1 MSVRHL
7 PTSPV
12 GGAPPRTDRLS
23 ALLAPKGGWG
33 TLAEHRSR
41 FAPPPTTG
49 RRDDETLIDV
59 VEAAGLHG
67 RGGAG
72 FPTAVKL
79 RAVASGRRRP
89 VVLANGS
96 EGEPAS
102 SKDALLMSRAPHLVL
117 DGAFVAASAVGADL
131 VIVGVK
137 VGAGRAREAI
147 ARALQERYETEPWT
161 PRVRVVDV
169 PPTYLAG
176 EERALVNLIERGRA
190 IPPSGSSRPFERGVE
205 GRPTL
210 VQNIE
215 TLAHLALIR
224 QHGSAWF
231 REVGLPDA
239 PGTML
244 VSLGGAVAR
253 PGVYEV
259 PTGHAL
265 AEVLRVTGGPTEE
278 VGAVLVGGYAG
289 KWLTSEQVEHA
300 TLDRQGMT
308 AVGGIVGCGAIVVLP
323 ASACGIRETAAVMRW
338 LADQTAGQCGPCVH
352 GLAAIAGTAEDL
364 RVGRVNGDVL
374 ARLTRWAGDVEG
386 RGACRYPDGAV
397 RFMRSALRTFG
408 SDASAHA
415 HGRRCRGA
423 SRPPMLPL
431 PDIRRAA

>member
-1 MSVRHL
+1 MRDL
-7 PTSPV
+7 PPPPV
-12 GGAPPRTDRLS
+12 VGTPRTDRLT
-23 ALLAPKGGWG
+23 AMLAPQGSWG
-33 TLAEHRSR
+33 SLAEHRSR
-41 FAPPPTTG
+41 FAPPPTTSRG
-49 RRDDETLIDV
+49 HDETLIGV

-79 RAVASGRRRP
+79 RAVASGKRRP

-102 SKDALLMSRAPHLVL
+102 SKDALLMSSAPHLVL
-117 DGAFVAASAVGADL
+117 DGAFIAASAVGADL

-137 VGAGRAREAI
+137 VGSGRARQAI

-169 PPTYLAG
+169 PPRYLAG
-176 EERALVNLIERGRA
+176 EERALVNLIDHGKA
-190 IPPSGSSRPFERGVE
+190 IPPAGASRPFEDGVG

-224 QHGSAWF
+224 QNGPAWF
-231 REVGLPDA
+231 REVGHPDA

-244 VSLGGAVAR
+244 VSLGGAVNR
-253 PGVYEV
+253 PGVYEI
-259 PTGHAL
+259 PTGHPLSA
-265 AEVLRVTGGPTEE
+265 VLRAAGGPSEDI
-278 VGAVLVGGYAG
+278 GAVLVGGYAG
-289 KWLTSEQVEHA
+289 TWLTGEQVERA
-300 TLDRQGMT
+300 TLDRQGM
-308 AVGGIVGCGAIVVLP
+308 AGVGGIVGCGAIVVLP
-323 ASACGIRETAAVMRW
+323 ASACGIHETAAVMRW

-352 GLAAIAGTAEDL
+352 GLAAIAGATEGL
-364 RVGRVNGDVL
+364 RLGRVEGDVL

-397 RFMRSALRTFG
+397 RLMRSALQTFG
-408 SDASAHA
+408 PDAYAHA
-415 HGRRCRGA
+415 LGRPCRGA
-423 SRPPMLPL
+423 SKPTMLPR

>member
-1 MSVRHL
+1 MKHL
-7 PTSPV
+7 PPPPAA
-12 GGAPPRTDRLS
+12 GAPRTDRLS
-23 ALLAPKGGWG
+23 AVLAPQGAWG
-33 TLAEHRSR
+33 TLAEHRSWC
-41 FAPPPTTG
+41 APPPTIS
-49 RRDDETLIDV
+49 RRNDETLIEL

-102 SKDALLMSRAPHLVL
+102 SKDALLMSSAPHLVL
-117 DGAFVAASAVGADL
+117 DGAFLAASAVGADL

-137 VGAGRAREAI
+137 VGAGHAREAI
-147 ARALQERYETEPWT
+147 ARALEERYETEPWT

-176 EERALVNLIERGRA
+176 EERALVNLIDRGQA
-190 IPPSGSSRPFERGVE
+190 IPSAGDSRPFEQGVG

-224 QHGSAWF
+224 QRGSAWF
-231 REVGLPDA
+231 REVGHRDA

-244 VSLGGAVAR
+244 VSLTGAVAR

-259 PTGHAL
+259 PTGYPVSQL
-265 AEVLRVTGGPTEE
+265 LRAAGGPSEE
-278 VGAVLVGGYAG
+278 IGAVLVGGYAG
-289 KWLTSEQVEHA
+289 TWLTSEQAEHA
-300 TLDRQGMT
+300 TMDRKGMA

-352 GLAAIAGTAEDL
+352 GLAAIAGATEGL
-364 RVGRVNGDVL
+364 RLGRVEGDVL

-397 RFMRSALRTFG
+397 RFMRSALKTFG
-408 SDASAHA
+408 ADARAHA
-415 HGRRCRGA
+415 LGRGCRGA
-423 SRPPMLPL
+423 SKPPMLPL

>member
-1 MSVRHL
+1 MRDL
-7 PTSPV
+7 PP
-12 GGAPPRTDRLS
+12 PPRTDRLTPQLTPQGS
-23 ALLAPKGGWG
+23 WG
-33 TLAEHRSR
+33 SLVAHRTR
-41 FAPPPTTG
+41 FAPPPTT
-49 RRDDETLIDV
+49 RRGNDEALIEI

-102 SKDALLMSRAPHLVL
+102 SKDALLMSSAPHLVL
-117 DGAFVAASAVGADL
+117 DGAFLAASAVGADL

-137 VGAGRAREAI
+137 VGAGHAREAI

-169 PPTYLAG
+169 PPRYLAG
-176 EERALVNLIERGRA
+176 EERALVNLIDHGKA
-190 IPPSGSSRPFERGVE
+190 IPPSGASRPFEHGVG

-210 VQNIE
+210 VQNVE

-224 QHGSAWF
+224 QNGPAWF
-231 REVGLPDA
+231 REVGHVDS

-244 VSLGGAVAR
+244 VSLGGAVRR

-265 AEVLRVTGGPTEE
+265 AAVLRAAGGPSEE

-289 KWLTSEQVEHA
+289 TWLSSEQAERA
-300 TLDRQGMT
+300 TLDREGMG
-308 AVGGIVGCGAIVVLP
+308 AIGGIVGCGAVVVLP
-323 ASACGIRETAAVMRW
+323 ASACGIHETAAVMRW
-338 LADQTAGQCGPCVH
+338 LADQTAGQCGPCVN
-352 GLAAIAGTAEDL
+352 GLAAIAGATEGL
-364 RVGRVNGDVL
+364 RLGRVEGDVL
-374 ARLTRWAGDVEG
+374 ARLRRWAGDVEG

-397 RFMRSALRTFG
+397 RFMRSALQTFG
-408 SDASAHA
+408 PDAYAHA
-415 HGRRCRGA
+415 LGRPCHGA
-423 SRPPMLPL
+423 SRPTVLPR